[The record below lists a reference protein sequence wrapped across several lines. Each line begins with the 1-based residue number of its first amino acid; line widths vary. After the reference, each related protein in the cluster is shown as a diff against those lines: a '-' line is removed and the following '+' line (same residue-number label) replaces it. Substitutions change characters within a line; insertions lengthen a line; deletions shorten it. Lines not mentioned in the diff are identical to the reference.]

1 MKVCFTNNS
10 GYYVPAGQAGNSGN
24 YAELPLDADAFNR
37 LESVLQSEEARK
49 ILGEPL
55 IDMVTHPDHLGTLDQ
70 LMDSSFFE
78 GLFTLALYF
87 FFFLSITLM
96 AF

>member
-1 MKVCFTNNS
+1 MKVSIITND
-10 GYYVPAGQAGNSGN
+10 GYYLPAGQAGNSGN

-55 IDMVTHPDHLGTLDQ
+55 IDMVTHPDQLGTFDQ

-78 GLFTLALYF
+78 GTSRAPLLLVQHLVY
-87 FFFLSITLM
+87 LSD
-96 AF
+96 